1 MIQLLL
7 DGAYQDIEL
16 VHLRMGFSKELKST
30 GKLKA
35 AKFWELLRVI
45 VAIYWIKLRMQPK
58 VLYYPPAGPSLAPA
72 IRDIVILG
80 STRWLF
86 DATVFHFHAGGIA
99 EYLSLIH
106 I

>member
-58 VLYYPPAGPSLAPA
+58 VLYYPPAGPSLGN
-72 IRDIVILG
+72 LCTSSK
-80 STRWLF
+80 STISLYK
-86 DATVFHFHAGGIA
+86 VEGGWVKRCDR
-99 EYLSLIH
+99 
-106 I
+106 